1 MFKFTFNS
9 IKTRVRLFFIVNIGL
24 VIFNYFY
31 VNYYDQ
37 KSQLDQAKVEVSRE
51 NEKTI
56 EKISLT
62 TQLVYGGEAELKRKL
77 SIYTKAYQTNLDALK
92 SGGDAAIGGESVTL
106 QSSEIGQR
114 EIKSLEFAWA
124 ELNANIKII
133 IDKKL
138 KIDSLVSTSKADSI
152 ARAKDRIEKELKEKK
167 EQKEDPKK
175 DPKKDKE
182 KDKELKEKDKKERE
196 LKDADEANESLQL
209 YQETNPEIQKA
220 YFSAQ
225 SALDEVLTKNKELT
239 SVFKTNYEETN
250 QFLASVIFI
259 TFMLNLLVLLVGT
272 FVIGTYFI
280 TPLKKISESAEK
292 VANGDVNINTDYRR
306 KDEIGEVSGSLSLIV
321 NSFKQYADFAQNI
334 GQGKFDTPFTLKSEQ
349 DALGTALQAMREN
362 LRRIDDEDN
371 KRNWSNEGFT
381 LFAGILRNNEQNF
394 EEFSYQIISN
404 LVKYLEANQGGI
416 FLLIKEN
423 EEEYLELKA
432 SFAYNKRKYEEKKV
446 AVGQG
451 LLGQAI
457 LERDIIYLKDVPQE
471 YLHITSGLGKA
482 TPKCLLIAPLQTNDE
497 VFGAV
502 EIASFQDMEE
512 HQIKFIERL
521 SENIASSIASV
532 RNNENNK
539 KLLDEAKF
547 SQEQM
552 FAQEEQRRQNMEEL
566 AATQEI
572 MEKDRRQLQEYKENL
587 EREVESRTAMIRD
600 QEKVLENTLS
610 QLQGIID
617 SSRAGIVALN
627 RNFEVVAANRQVR
640 ELVRTI
646 RNAEF
651 SLGDYWLN
659 TFQDEEK
666 RNRAKVLWERAFS
679 GVHFSQEDSYVVEN
693 QVRRWYEF
701 SYSPIF
707 NENKEIMGASMFVRD
722 ITDRKRELK
731 HIELNAHILD
741 NSSNEV
747 YVFDANTFKYTIVN
761 EKARQN
767 LGYTIEE
774 LHKLTPYEIEPLY
787 TRESFAERI
796 KPLQKG
802 EMNFLIL
809 ETTHYRKDG
818 SSYNVELN
826 LQYFEDEETPLF
838 AAIAQDITQRKQN
851 EKQLNDA
858 ISRFD
863 LATQATKD
871 GLWEMNV
878 MPNDPV
884 NPDNPV
890 WFSPRFSELLGFDED
905 DFLGKLDSWA
915 SRLHPEDREKVLRNL
930 YNHITDKTGETPFEV
945 EFRIANRLQEFLWFS
960 ATAETQRD
968 IDGVPVKIAGSI
980 RNINR
985 RKKAEEELLEQNA
998 VVSAIFNA
1006 SNNSIISVDTEGK
1019 ILSANP
1025 ATYNMFGYH
1034 YPDLVGKSLYKLLT
1048 NKQLEVQHLV
1058 DTTTQAHG
1066 VKSDNTTFEME
1077 MSVSESNVNTR
1088 KVYAIIIRY
1097 VKS

>member
-37 KSQLDQAKVEVSRE
+37 KSQSDQAKVEVSRE

-56 EKISLT
+56 EKISLIT
-62 TQLVYGGEAELKRKL
+62 KLVYGGEAELKRTL
-77 SIYTKAYQTNLDALK
+77 GIQTKVYQSNLDALK
-92 SGGDAAIGGESVTL
+92 KGGEATIGGETVVLSP
-106 QSSEIGQR
+106 SEIGQR

-124 ELNANIKII
+124 ELNANLKII

-138 KIDSLVSTSKADSI
+138 KIDSLVSTNKADSI
-152 ARAKDRIEKELKEKK
+152 FRAKEKERVEKERV
-167 EQKEDPKK
+167 
-175 DPKKDKE
+175 
-182 KDKELKEKDKKERE
+182 EKDKKEQ
-196 LKDADEANESLQL
+196 KDKDKKDKDKDKKDKEQKDKDRIKADTLQNESLQL

-225 SALDEVLTKNKELT
+225 SALDEVLNKNKEL
-239 SVFKTNYEETN
+239 SLVFKTNYEETN

-259 TFMLNLLVLLVGT
+259 TFILNFLVLLIGT

-292 VANGDVNINTDYRR
+292 VANGDINIDTDYKR
-306 KDEIGEVSGSLSLIV
+306 KDEIGEVSGSLNLIV
-321 NSFKQYADFAQNI
+321 TSFKQYADFAQNI
-334 GQGKFDTPFTLKSEQ
+334 GQGNFNVPFTLKS
-349 DALGTALQAMREN
+349 DKDTLGIALQAMREN
-362 LRRIDDEDN
+362 LRRIDEEDN

-381 LFAGILRNNEQNF
+381 RFSSILRNNEQNF

-404 LVKYLEANQGGI
+404 LVKYLDANQGGI

-423 EEEYLELKA
+423 KEEFLELKA
-432 SFAYNKRKYEEKKV
+432 SFAYNKRKYDEKKV

-451 LLGQAI
+451 LLGQAV
-457 LERDIIYLKDVPQE
+457 LERDIIYLQDVPHE
-471 YLHITSGLGKA
+471 YMNITSGLGKA
-482 TPKCLLIAPLQTNDE
+482 TPKCVLIAPLQTNDE
-497 VFGAV
+497 IFGAV
-502 EIASFQDMEE
+502 EIASFQDLQE
-512 HQIKFIERL
+512 HQIKFVEQL

-532 RNNENNK
+532 RNNENNR
-539 KLLDEAKF
+539 KLLEEAKF

-566 AATQEI
+566 ATTQEI

-587 EREVESRTAMIRD
+587 EREVESRTAMIKD
-600 QEKVLENTLS
+600 QELALENTLS

-627 RNFEVVAANRQVR
+627 RNFEVVAANRQIR
-640 ELVRTI
+640 ELIRTI
-646 RNAEF
+646 RGAEF
-651 SLGDYWLN
+651 GLGDYWLN
-659 TFQDEEK
+659 TFKDEEK
-666 RNRAKVLWERAFS
+666 RSRAKTFWERAFS
-679 GVHFSQEDSYVVEN
+679 GVHFSQEDSFIIEN
-693 QVRRWYEF
+693 QTRRWYEF

-747 YVFDANTFKYTIVN
+747 YVFDANSFKYTIVN

-802 EMNFLIL
+802 EVDYLII

-818 SSYNVELN
+818 TSYNVELN
-826 LQYFEDEETPLF
+826 LQFFQDEETPLF

-871 GLWEMNV
+871 GLWEMNI

-884 NPDNPV
+884 NPDNAA
-890 WFSPRFSELLGFDED
+890 WFSPRFSELLGFDEEE
-905 DFLGKLDSWA
+905 FLGKLDSWS
-915 SRLHPEDREKVLRNL
+915 SRLHPEDREKVLRAL
-930 YNHITDKTGETPFEV
+930 YNHVMDRAGETPFDV
-945 EFRIANRLQEFLWFS
+945 EFRITNRQQEYLWFS

-968 IDGVPVKIAGSI
+968 IDGVPIKIAGTI

-985 RKKAEEELLEQNA
+985 RKKAEEELLEQSA
-998 VVSAIFNA
+998 IVSAIFNA
-1006 SNNSIISVDTEGK
+1006 SNNSIISVDVEGK

-1025 ATYNMFGYH
+1025 TTYNMFMYH

-1048 NKQLEVQHLV
+1048 NKQLEIQHLV
-1058 DTTTQAHG
+1058 DTTTKSSG
-1066 VKSDNTTFEME
+1066 VREDNTTFEIE
-1077 MSVSESNVNTR
+1077 MTVSESNINTR
-1088 KVYAIIIRY
+1088 KVYAIIIRDLA
-1097 VKS
+1097 K